1 MLLPFFLKFSRLSEW
16 DSKLTLHRPQFF
28 GKIWSRP
35 LNRIHY
41 TVKSCNQILN
51 FREHV
56 YLHIKKMSLKRLP
69 TASNLHVKRR
79 KCIQEISIYK
89 YLFLK
94 VYSFRF
100 KCLICIISIFFFNF
114 LISIYSFKF
123 KFLISIYFQ
132 MFNKYLFL

>member
-16 DSKLTLHRPQFF
+16 DSKPALHRSQFF
-28 GKIWSRP
+28 GKFWSRS

-41 TVKSCNQILN
+41 TVKSCNQMLN

-56 YLHIKKMSLKRLP
+56 YLYIKKMSLKRLP

-79 KCIQEISIYK
+79 KCIQEISIYFFKFKCSISIYK

-100 KCLICIISIFFFNF
+100 KCLICINISIFFFIF
-114 LISIYSFKF
+114 
-123 KFLISIYFQ
+123 
-132 MFNKYLFL
+132 FNKYLFY

>member
-1 MLLPFFLKFSRLSEW
+1 MKGVKRKDYLS
-16 DSKLTLHRPQFF
+16 DSTNNQCFCLSSSNFPDYQNHHCTSPNFF
-28 GKIWSRP
+28 GKIWSWA

-41 TVKSCNQILN
+41 TVKSCNQMLN

-79 KCIQEISIYK
+79 KCIQEISIYSCK
-89 YLFLK
+89 
-94 VYSFRF
+94 F
-100 KCLICIISIFFFNF
+100 KC

-123 KFLISIYFQ
+123 KCLVLS
-132 MFNKYLFL
+132 LWS